1 MEVKKVNKKEIKEFT
16 SLNKN
21 SAQFEKAVKNLWNN
35 GLSFP
40 NWCFTIAQEG
50 KIVGRVGYWAPA
62 DNHKEVRIFGL
73 SLPWQ
78 SDNLFQIG
86 QELLKESFKTMQ
98 DYGVEYIDSQL
109 DSSEE
114 DIFVLSQKLYKHVGL
129 NQIQAKKRYKL
140 DISEYDYTGNN
151 RLNYRPLKEMEEDY
165 FIDIIKE
172 VTKGTFDKEDK
183 LNIEKDGEYEAAK
196 KHYCSLK
203 SIDYSPDNWF
213 IAYHNKELVGLVI
226 PQHLN
231 GDLGTINYIGV
242 IPAKRGNGYVTDL
255 LDKGIKNLIK
265 RDINEIIADIDIEN
279 YPMEEALLKMGFTKE
294 RELLN
299 YRKELN

>member
-1 MEVKKVNKKEIKEFT
+1 MEVKTINKKEIKEFT
-16 SLNKN
+16 GLDKDP
-21 SAQFEKAVKNLWNN
+21 AQFEKAVKNLWNN

-40 NWCFTIAQEG
+40 NWCFTIAQKD

-78 SDNLFQIG
+78 SDKLFQIG
-86 QELLKESFKTMQ
+86 EELLKESFKAMYS
-98 DYGVEYIDSQL
+98 YGVKHIDSQL
-109 DSSEE
+109 DSSAGEVF
-114 DIFVLSQKLYKHVGL
+114 ILSQKLYKHVGL
-129 NQIQAKKRYKL
+129 DQIQAKKRYNL

-151 RLNYRPLKEMEEDY
+151 RLRYKSLKEIKEES
-165 FIDIIKE
+165 FIEIIKK
-172 VTKGTFDKEDK
+172 VTRGTFDKEDQ
-183 LNIEKDGEYEAAK
+183 LNIEKDGEYKAAK

-213 IAYHNKELVGLVI
+213 IAYHNKDLVGLVI

-242 IPAKRGNGYVTDL
+242 IPAKRGNGYVIDL

-279 YPMEEALLKMGFTKE
+279 YPMEKGLLKMGFTKE
-294 RELLN
+294 NKLLN